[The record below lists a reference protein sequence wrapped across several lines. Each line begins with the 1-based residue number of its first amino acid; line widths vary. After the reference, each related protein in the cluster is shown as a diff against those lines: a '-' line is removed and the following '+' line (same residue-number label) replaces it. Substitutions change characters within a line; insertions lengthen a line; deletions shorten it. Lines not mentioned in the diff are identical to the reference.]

1 MQGILICNTKNIYNM
16 DIDQEQQVEIE
27 NCLKSIRKLKLNGLA
42 ELNRK
47 FKEEFNIQE
56 EAFTSP
62 STAKVEEPKEEAS
75 AVNVNLKILT
85 VDGDDIKKAFYVYK
99 TVKTIISKIDPS
111 RPSNLGEIKSAI
123 DQGKLILENI
133 PEKEAKDYKKQLE
146 NDEKNP

>member
-1 MQGILICNTKNIYNM
+1 M
-16 DIDQEQQVEIE
+16 DIDQEQQMEIE

-62 STAKVEEPKEEAS
+62 TTAKVEELKEEAS

-85 VDGDDIKKAFYVYK
+85 VDSDFKKAFYVYK
-99 TVKTIISKIDPS
+99 TIKAIIEKIEPS
-111 RPSNLGEIKSAI
+111 RPSNLGEIKGAI
-123 DQGKLILENI
+123 DQGKPILENI
-133 PEKEAKDYKKQLE
+133 SNLEAENYKKQLE

>member
-1 MQGILICNTKNIYNM
+1 M

-56 EAFTSP
+56 ETIASP
-62 STAKVEEPKEEAS
+62 ATAKVEEPKEEAS
-75 AVNVNLKILT
+75 TVNVNLKILS
-85 VDGDDIKKAFYVYK
+85 VDADVKKAFHIYK
-99 TVKTIISKIDPS
+99 TVKEIVNKNDPS
-111 RPSNLGEIKSAI
+111 RQANLGEIKNAI
-123 DQGKLILENI
+123 DQGKPILENI
-133 PEKEAKDYKKQLE
+133 PEKEAKEYKKQLE